1 MKIVKWVSSLM
12 FLVAFIAC
20 SKDNNTNDTSS
31 LYVPTSSDTTVNATL
46 AELQQGRTLFIN
58 NCGACHSLYSPDSYS
73 VSQWKN
79 IISQMAPRT
88 SMTSSQVTLVTKYV
102 CKGKQ

>member
-1 MKIVKWVSSLM
+1 MKFAKWPSFLVI
-12 FLVAFIAC
+12 LVAFIAC
-20 SKDNNTNDTSS
+20 SKENTNDTSN
-31 LYVPTSSDTTVNATL
+31 LYEPTNSDVTVNATL

-73 VSQWKN
+73 VTQWKS